1 MVRSRASRLLLF
13 GTADLGKPRS
23 EAETAQLVDHI
34 DTLYEHVAGSYLT
47 ILARDDARVR
57 AHGTLSGTHQ
67 IFCSRVDDVTV
78 AASRAAL
85 LAELAGS
92 SVRTELISTLLLA
105 PRAPWPLSDEP
116 LWEGVRL
123 VPSTHSITIQPDGSA
138 STVPRWSYPA
148 HREPLTELAPQLHS
162 ALHASVATR
171 AALAPVLSSDLS
183 GGLDSTTLAFLA
195 DEHTDDLLTVRQN
208 ARDVTNDDAHWAV
221 LASSRMRSRRHIQ
234 INPHEAK
241 PWYTDWSANADN
253 DLGSPYPALR
263 TLGLNRCLAQRV
275 AQHGSTLHLTG
286 LGGDELFSTSFT
298 HLHALIRQNP
308 LRALR
313 PVRGMQ
319 AIARWKTVATYRA
332 LIHSEPHATWLRN
345 MANNLT
351 SGLTMNPQVDWE
363 PESRMPPWATKTA
376 VESARDLIHD
386 SAKAILAEADSI
398 PVIDFEMLRL
408 VNADGTLIRRMSQSA
423 QQYGVDFEAPFLDDR
438 IVDLAFRVQLTDRVA
453 HGVFKPVL
461 QAAMPN
467 TIPPELRTR
476 RSKGDYSAEAYAGLA
491 ENRPSMIR
499 EFETGSLLHDQGLID
514 ASAFCDFLTAIH
526 PSTEPLRFLD
536 NTLGTEIWLR
546 FALQHQGERHATL
559 SRQQF

>member
-1 MVRSRASRLLLF
+1 
-13 GTADLGKPRS
+13 
-23 EAETAQLVDHI
+23 
-34 DTLYEHVAGSYLT
+34 
-47 ILARDDARVR
+47 
-57 AHGTLSGTHQ
+57 
-67 IFCSRVDDVTV
+67 
-78 AASRAAL
+78 
-85 LAELAGS
+85 
-92 SVRTELISTLLLA
+92 
-105 PRAPWPLSDEP
+105 
-116 LWEGVRL
+116 
-123 VPSTHSITIQPDGSA
+123 
-138 STVPRWSYPA
+138 
-148 HREPLTELAPQLHS
+148 
-162 ALHASVATR
+162 
-171 AALAPVLSSDLS
+171 
-183 GGLDSTTLAFLA
+183 
-195 DEHTDDLLTVRQN
+195 
-208 ARDVTNDDAHWAV
+208 
-221 LASSRMRSRRHIQ
+221 
-234 INPHEAK
+234 
-241 PWYTDWSANADN
+241 
-253 DLGSPYPALR
+253 
-263 TLGLNRCLAQRV
+263 
-275 AQHGSTLHLTG
+275 
-286 LGGDELFSTSFT
+286 
-298 HLHALIRQNP
+298 
-308 LRALR
+308 
-313 PVRGMQ
+313 
-319 AIARWKTVATYRA
+319 
-332 LIHSEPHATWLRN
+332 
-345 MANNLT
+345 
-351 SGLTMNPQVDWE
+351 MNPQVDWE